1 MKITRQ
7 QLKSIVKKTLF
18 ENTLSKNNDIN
29 ITMDVPKREGVTF
42 SVKAIG
48 TRIVAILESEEGQ
61 RRIGDNDE
69 DKKILLGILRAT
81 LETTSKEDT
90 KEHLVRLIARL
101 TGESESEI
109 DMPAM
114 MSKILNDRSLASYS
128 QHIQDKN
135 TRLV

>member
-48 TRIVAILESEEGQ
+48 TRIVAILESEEGH

>member
-81 LETTSKEDT
+81 LETSSKEDT
-90 KEHLVRLIARL
+90 KEHLIRLIARL

>member
-90 KEHLVRLIARL
+90 KEHLIRLIARL

>member
-90 KEHLVRLIARL
+90 KELLVRLIARL

-109 DMPAM
+109 DMPSM